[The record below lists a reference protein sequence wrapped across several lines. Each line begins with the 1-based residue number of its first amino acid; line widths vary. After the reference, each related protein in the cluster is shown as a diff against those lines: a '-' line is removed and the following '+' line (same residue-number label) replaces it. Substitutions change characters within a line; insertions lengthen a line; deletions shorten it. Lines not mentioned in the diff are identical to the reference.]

1 MTLNNKE
8 KWFTLKEAVE
18 YAGVSRATIDKAI
31 RKGTLVS
38 SQISD
43 GGGRYGFHY
52 MISET
57 ALLEWVEDRKTI
69 KADVRMPAEM
79 TVDKIAE
86 WITNEIQ
93 KAYEN
98 GFKDGMKTAREQ
110 MLVAAKGL
118 R

>member
-8 KWFTLKEAVE
+8 KWFTIKEAVD
-18 YAGVSRATIDKAI
+18 YTGVSRATLNSAI
-31 RKGTLVS
+31 NKGTLVA

-43 GGGRYGFHY
+43 GGGRCGFHY

-57 ALLEWVEDRKTI
+57 ALLEWVEDRKTV

-79 TVDKIAE
+79 TVDKIAD

-110 MLVAAKGL
+110 MLIAAKGL
-118 R
+118 K

>member
-8 KWFTLKEAVE
+8 KWFTIKEAVD
-18 YAGVSRATIDKAI
+18 YAGVSRATLDSAI
-31 RKGTLVS
+31 RKGTLVA

-57 ALLEWVEDRKTI
+57 ALLEWVEDRKTV
-69 KADVRMPAEM
+69 KSDVRMPAEM
-79 TVDKIAE
+79 TVDKIAD